1 MAENEFLAA
10 FGITPE
16 EEQAKYDR
24 VASEILRRDGNAEW
38 REWRAWWLAGGAIL
52 TTIICAVGMAW
63 FAIRGQRVQVM
74 VQVVQ
79 HDEQGRMIK
88 IGIPMDLL
96 AYQPQEGAVRDMLA
110 EWITKRH
117 WRGEGESAV
126 ARAHDDWRWLYLHT
140 CGTGRKQ
147 LEEAEKVEKPLKPS
161 TKRVQVDVESITKT
175 MTPESYQVLWKATTT
190 EKYNPRPDVVEWT
203 STLTVG
209 RVSPKTLTDATLNNL
224 GLCVTGV
231 DDDKRH

>member
-1 MAENEFLAA
+1 
-10 FGITPE
+10 
-16 EEQAKYDR
+16 
-24 VASEILRRDGNAEW
+24 
-38 REWRAWWLAGGAIL
+38 
-52 TTIICAVGMAW
+52 
-63 FAIRGQRVQVM
+63 M

-110 EWITKRH
+110 EWITQRH
-117 WRGEGESAV
+117 GRGEGESAV